1 MWNIN
6 SQNWFMKKLFVCIVL
21 FLGLVACNS
30 QAQKASISV
39 ADFDMKMQSGTYQL
53 LDVRTAAE
61 YQSGHLKNALQ
72 ADWNNQEQFKD
83 RTQYLDKSK
92 PILVYCASG
101 VRSGYA
107 AQYLVGLGYKEVLN
121 MQGGLTA
128 WKMAGKM
135 VEANA
140 NIPQMSLDAYSAA
153 TTKAP
158 LVLVDFGAE
167 WCPPCKKMEPVLNAL
182 LADPSLKF
190 SFLKVDGGNDLE
202 VMKAQKVD
210 ALPVFVIYRNG
221 KEVWRKQ
228 GVVDQAEL
236 KKLLTK

>member
-1 MWNIN
+1 
-6 SQNWFMKKLFVCIVL
+6 MKKLLVCFLL
-21 FLGLVACNS
+21 FLGLAACNS
-30 QAQKASISV
+30 QAQKASVSV
-39 ADFDMKMQSGTYQL
+39 AEFETKMQSGTYQI

-61 YQSGHLKNALQ
+61 YQSGHLKNSLQ
-72 ADWNNQEQFKD
+72 ADWNNPEQFKD

-101 VRSGYA
+101 VRSANA
-107 AQYLVGLGYKEVLN
+107 AQYLLGLGYKEVLN

-128 WKMAGKM
+128 WKMSGKTID
-135 VEANA
+135 ANA
-140 NIPQMSLDAYSAA
+140 NIPQMSLDAYATA
-153 TTKAP
+153 TTKDP

-182 LADPSLKF
+182 LADNSLKF
-190 SFLKVDGGNDLE
+190 SFVKVDGGNDLE
-202 VMKAQKVD
+202 VMKSQQVE
-210 ALPVFVIYRNG
+210 ALPVFVIYKNG

-236 KKLLTK
+236 KKQLTN